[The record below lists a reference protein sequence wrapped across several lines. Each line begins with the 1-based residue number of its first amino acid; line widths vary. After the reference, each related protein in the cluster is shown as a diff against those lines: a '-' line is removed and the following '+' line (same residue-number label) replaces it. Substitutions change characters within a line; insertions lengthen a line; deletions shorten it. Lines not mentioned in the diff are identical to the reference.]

1 MNSIDDYKKRADELE
16 TKLSSD
22 PTVFSDP
29 SNVKKL
35 SNELKTLKHRISL
48 LDLHIDLKGKIERN
62 RAALREETDFS
73 LRELLKVEI
82 SEFEEKTKVIE
93 KELEDMDNPDLQLD
107 KSSCIVEIRA
117 GTGGEEAALFASD
130 LFKMYSAY
138 IASKGWEL
146 ALLSESFG
154 SQGGMKEIIFE
165 VNGEGAFGK
174 LKNESGVHR
183 VQRIPKTEAA
193 GRIHTSAVSV
203 VVLPQIDETEVEINP
218 ADIRVDVYRAGG
230 PGGQGVN
237 TTDSAV
243 RLTHIPTNTVVTC
256 QEGRSQIKNKEQA
269 MGIMRSKLYELERE
283 KKLNET
289 GDIRKNAIKGGD
301 RSDKIKTYNF
311 PQSRLTDHRI
321 KKSWFNLDQILSGD
335 IDEILSE
342 KII

>member
-35 SNELKTLKHRISL
+35 SNELKTLKHRIDL
-48 LDLHIDLKGKIERN
+48 LEKKSELHGKSERN
-62 RAALREETDFS
+62 KAAFKEETDSS
-73 LRELLKVEI
+73 LRELLKLEI
-82 SEFEEKTKVIE
+82 SEFEEKISLIE

-130 LFKMYSAY
+130 IFKMYSAY

-218 ADIRVDVYRAGG
+218 ADIRVDVCRAEDQAARSKYYRLSSKTYAYSNKYCSNLSRRKKSDKEQRAGNG
-230 PGGQGVN
+230 N
-237 TTDSAV
+237 YA
-243 RLTHIPTNTVVTC
+243 L
-256 QEGRSQIKNKEQA
+256 
-269 MGIMRSKLYELERE
+269 
-283 KKLNET
+283 
-289 GDIRKNAIKGGD
+289 
-301 RSDKIKTYNF
+301 
-311 PQSRLTDHRI
+311 
-321 KKSWFNLDQILSGD
+321 
-335 IDEILSE
+335 
-342 KII
+342 